1 MAGKQRG
8 PLPENAEAGCA
19 CAVAAEPL
27 FRKNCAETRD
37 EMKSDDAAVLREVQK
52 NAEMGRK
59 AIETILPKIQE
70 GAFSYWLN
78 GQELGYSQIRDRAK
92 EELLRGHAEGYYPSA
107 ISEMMLK
114 GGIHANTLLNTSIS
128 HGAQMMIQGGSRGIA
143 DIWKTLNR
151 HVDAGES
158 SMQLAEELLNFEQ
171 KSIEELKKYL

>member
-1 MAGKQRG
+1 
-8 PLPENAEAGCA
+8 
-19 CAVAAEPL
+19 
-27 FRKNCAETRD
+27 
-37 EMKSDDAAVLREVQK
+37 MKSDDAVVLREVQK

-92 EELLRGHAEGYYPSA
+92 GELLRGHAEGYYPSA

-128 HGAQMMIQGGSRGIA
+128 HVAQMMIQGGSRGIA